1 MPRRI
6 LVAEPAAP
14 LLAPLRRPLRAAGVE
29 LDALGSATAAG
40 KVRPAS
46 HVAAI
51 VPGGRGGPEAAR
63 AARAADP
70 LLPVI
75 ALFADEAEAD
85 AAGQGDRL
93 GADGALVVPVGAA
106 AVVGACRLAERL
118 RAATARA
125 AEADA
130 RRVAEAAA
138 PRHGAELEF
147 LKRLLPL
154 EVKRS
159 RRYGYP
165 VSLALVAVDRFAEVS
180 ARLGP
185 RGRTAALAE
194 VLGLLSAS
202 VRDID
207 LAAPFSGERFVVLMP
222 HTRAEGGL
230 QVARRLCARVRER
243 GAGEGITVS
252 AGVAGHDGGGT
263 VSFGGLVRRAAEALT
278 RARAAGGDRAEPAE
292 PPRKR
297 DRIVMG

>member
-6 LVAEPAAP
+6 LVAEASAP

-29 LDALGSATAAG
+29 LDAISPAAAAG
-40 KVRPAS
+40 RLGPAT

-51 VPGGRGGPEAAR
+51 VPGGVGGAEAVR
-63 AARAADP
+63 AVRAADP

-75 ALFADEAEAD
+75 ALFADEAEA
-85 AAGQGDRL
+85 AAAAQGEAL
-93 GADGALVVPVGAA
+93 GADGALVAPVGPA

-125 AEADA
+125 VEADA
-130 RRVAEAAA
+130 RRLAAEA
-138 PRHGAELEF
+138 PRHAADLEF

-165 VSLALVAVDRFAEVS
+165 VSVALVAVDRFAEV
-180 ARLGP
+180 AGRLGP
-185 RGRTAALAE
+185 HGRTAVLAE
-194 VLGLLSAS
+194 VLGLLAAS

-207 LAAPFSGERFVVLMP
+207 LAAPFAGERFVVLMP

-230 QVARRLCARVRER
+230 QVARRLCARIRER

-263 VSFGGLVRRAAEALT
+263 VSFGGLVKRAAEALT
-278 RARAAGGDRAEPAE
+278 RARAAGGDRAEPAD
-292 PPRKR
+292 PPRPR